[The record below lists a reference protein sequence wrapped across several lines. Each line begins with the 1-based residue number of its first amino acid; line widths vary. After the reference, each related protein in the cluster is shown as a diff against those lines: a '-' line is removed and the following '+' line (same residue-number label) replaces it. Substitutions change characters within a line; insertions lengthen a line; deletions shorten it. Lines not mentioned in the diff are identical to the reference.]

1 LSGGS
6 SFSEEQFFETIEI
19 ISGPFALFWY
29 DTLNLTNGICFL
41 KLFASMAKR
50 DKKKRRA
57 IVKNTTDCDISLKKD
72 GAVLDKKGIKKP
84 FKKRRLLEEDNKDH
98 KSDNQKSWG
107 TNSV

>member
-1 LSGGS
+1 
-6 SFSEEQFFETIEI
+6 
-19 ISGPFALFWY
+19 
-29 DTLNLTNGICFL
+29 
-41 KLFASMAKR
+41 MAKR

-57 IVKNTTDCDISLKKD
+57 IVKNTTDSDISLKKD
-72 GAVLDKKGIKKP
+72 GAVLDKKGIKKT

>member
-1 LSGGS
+1 M
-6 SFSEEQFFETIEI
+6 
-19 ISGPFALFWY
+19 FWY

-50 DKKKRRA
+50 DKKKRRV
-57 IVKNTTDCDISLKKD
+57 IVKNTTDSDISHKKD